1 MTPSSRKVD
10 VKAIQVTEHEQVREV
25 RLPLKPH
32 QLAHIQRNDEYC
44 KEVAKKLEKDVE
56 LKRIFLKEEGILYRL
71 WTEDGRTFKCILVP
85 QVLQESLIIL
95 AHDYSGH
102 NGARRVYNCLKRQYY
117 WPGIRKRIFKHC
129 KQCAECQLQNQGQP
143 EKQFDHFQTPD
154 LPMQFICM
162 DLVGPIHPPSS
173 RGNRY
178 VLTVIDMLTGFTI
191 AVPIPDKNATTVC
204 KAYRDNVYCIFGGSS
219 RILTDNGTEFKN
231 KEMNTICRELGVK
244 QVFSPAYTPQSNGR
258 LEGWHRFVKAC
269 IAKHIRGGD
278 VEWDELVPL
287 AVSAYNFFPCQS
299 TKESPFLL
307 MFGRDPMTPIAQ
319 LLEPKLRYYGE
330 KGNFLQMDS
339 LRRLYAVVAEN
350 IKKAR
355 DQQPEKRETPLKLK
369 VNDLVMVKDPD
380 AAVFQP
386 RYQPNYRIT
395 AIFGNNRIEVQDE
408 KGHKSVRRSAHVKLI
423 EPKAKVAAQLPST
436 DTLKQYGRGAK
447 LIITHKDIPDL
458 QLQSEKDD
466 ETLEVN
472 MVNVQYPEV
481 PVLEEGSDEH
491 STPSS
496 VTGSTYTRKLVPDA
510 EGDEYSTPSSTK
522 GNGDK
527 RMTWTANAVEAGTD
541 LQQRSDELSTPSP
554 AQRGEREHKLTN
566 DEMVTKQTVTKE
578 QSIVNNQL
586 NIPKLG
592 WLGTQVTH
600 LVETITYMGSKVGLG
615 GKANITNK
623 CKHNPQSQSEFSF
636 FL

>member
-1 MTPSSRKVD
+1 MIARKLN
-10 VKAIQVTEHEQVREV
+10 REV
-25 RLPLKPH
+25 
-32 QLAHIQRNDEYC
+32 N
-44 KEVAKKLEKDVE
+44 

-71 WTEDGRTFKCILVP
+71 WVEDGRTFKCILVP

-102 NGARRVYNCLKRQYY
+102 NGARRAYSCLKRQYY
-117 WPGIRKRIFKHC
+117 WPGIRKQVFRHC

-143 EKQFDHFQTPD
+143 EKQFDRFQTPD

-162 DLVGPIHPPSS
+162 DLVGPIHPPSIK
-173 RGNRY
+173 GNRY

-191 AVPIPDKNATTVC
+191 AVPIPDKNATTFC

-231 KEMNTICRELGVK
+231 KEMNAICEELGVK

-258 LEGWHRFVKAC
+258 LEGWHRFFKAC

-330 KGNFLQMDS
+330 KRNFLQMDS

-350 IKKAR
+350 VKKAR
-355 DQQPEKRETPLKLK
+355 DQQSQRRETPLKLK

-386 RYQPNYRIT
+386 RYQPNYRVT

-423 EPKAKVAAQLPST
+423 EPKTKVAAQLPSAE
-436 DTLKQYGRGAK
+436 TLKQYGRGAK
-447 LIITHKDIPDL
+447 LLITQKDIPDL
-458 QLQSEKDD
+458 QFQSEEEH

-472 MVNVQYPEV
+472 VMDVQES
-481 PVLEEGSDEH
+481 EISQIKEGGDEH

-496 VTGSTYTRKLVPDA
+496 VTSRTDSKELVTD
-510 EGDEYSTPSSTK
+510 EGGDEYSTPSNTK
-522 GNGDK
+522 DANDIKRGQTVHCTRAMRATTSGGD
-527 RMTWTANAVEAGTD
+527 E
-541 LQQRSDELSTPSP
+541 QSTPSTE
-554 AQRGEREHKLTN
+554 QKDERKYRSTDKGTVTEKV
-566 DEMVTKQTVTKE
+566 ETKQ
-578 QSIVNNQL
+578 QGIVDSQV
-586 NIPKLG
+586 KLSESG
-592 WLGTQVTH
+592 WFGTQVTH
-600 LVETITYMGSKVGLG
+600 LVETITYIGSKVGLKG
-615 GKANITNK
+615 EANITTK
-623 CKHNPQSQSEFSF
+623 CKNSPQNQTEFSF
-636 FL
+636 TL

>member
-1 MTPSSRKVD
+1 
-10 VKAIQVTEHEQVREV
+10 
-25 RLPLKPH
+25 
-32 QLAHIQRNDEYC
+32 
-44 KEVAKKLEKDVE
+44 
-56 LKRIFLKEEGILYRL
+56 
-71 WTEDGRTFKCILVP
+71 
-85 QVLQESLIIL
+85 
-95 AHDYSGH
+95 
-102 NGARRVYNCLKRQYY
+102 
-117 WPGIRKRIFKHC
+117 
-129 KQCAECQLQNQGQP
+129 
-143 EKQFDHFQTPD
+143 
-154 LPMQFICM
+154 M

-173 RGNRY
+173 KGNRY

-191 AVPIPDKNATTVC
+191 AVPIPDKNVTTVC

-231 KEMNTICRELGVK
+231 KEMNAICEELGVK

-258 LEGWHRFVKAC
+258 LEGWHRFFKAC

-350 IKKAR
+350 VKRAR
-355 DQQPEKRETPLKLK
+355 DQQPQKMETPLKLK

-386 RYQPNYRIT
+386 RYQPNYRVT

-408 KGHKSVRRSAHVKLI
+408 KGHKSVRRSAHVKSI
-423 EPKAKVAAQLPST
+423 EPKAKMAAQLPST
-436 DTLKQYGRGAK
+436 EMLKQYGRGAK
-447 LIITHKDIPDL
+447 LLITHKNIPDL
-458 QLQSEKDD
+458 HFQGEEEG

-472 MVNVQYPEV
+472 VVNDQDTEV
-481 PVLEEGSDEH
+481 SMPGEGGDEH

-496 VTGSTYTRKLVPDA
+496 VQNNIDIQNQVADA

-522 GNGDK
+522 DSEDVRTIPAMDVTNKEQANGG
-527 RMTWTANAVEAGTD
+527 E
-541 LQQRSDELSTPSP
+541 SDEHSTPSTEP
-554 AQRGEREHKLTN
+554 KDKREVGTTSSKL
-566 DEMVTKQTVTKE
+566 VTKQVVTKK
-578 QSIVNNQL
+578 QNMVKVS
-586 NIPKLG
+586 KFG
-592 WLGTQVTH
+592 WFGTQVSQF
-600 LVETITYMGSKVGLG
+600 VETIAHAGNTTGTG
-615 GKANITNK
+615 GKANVTNK
-623 CKHNPQSQSEFSF
+623 CKNNMQSQSEFSF